1 MLVTF
6 SILPPPVQHE
16 RAPAVPLARVLDQ
29 AGALGIHISRTDF
42 CLINLDYKSQNN
54 RSIVLSQETYVIPFE
69 NCENFSLQYS
79 GVVTWISACSSV
91 LEVGPLNS
99 LAPQPVT

>member
-6 SILPPPVQHE
+6 SIVSPPVQHE

-54 RSIVLSQETYVIPFE
+54 SFKSKETDVVPFE

-79 GVVTWISACSSV
+79 GVVT
-91 LEVGPLNS
+91 
-99 LAPQPVT
+99 